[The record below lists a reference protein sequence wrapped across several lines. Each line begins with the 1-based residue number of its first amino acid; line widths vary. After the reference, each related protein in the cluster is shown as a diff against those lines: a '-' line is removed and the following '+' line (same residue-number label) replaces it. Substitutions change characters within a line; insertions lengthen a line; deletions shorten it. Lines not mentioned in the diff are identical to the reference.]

1 VPIEEMTSTVD
12 VAALKAATH
21 ERSRAA
27 I

>member
-12 VAALKAATH
+12 VAELKAATH